1 MSKKRIIIMAAA
13 GLVSFG
19 GALIIGW
26 LTGSGQSIE
35 PNQVTVTGQESK
47 LKPAQA
53 SIGIPSITRTGETST
68 KTATMERQLQDF
80 IIEMREKMR
89 EYNSK
94 LQNLQTR
101 EQRLQM
107 TQDVLK
113 KDINDLNNL
122 RTEVSLIIA
131 RLKEERDKLLK
142 TRLEISQAEKGN
154 LTTVAAA
161 YDKMDASSASKILA
175 SMCTGGVTQKQDGQ
189 VRLWATGFDDAVKI
203 LHYMGERTKAK
214 LLAELVNTEP
224 KLAAS
229 LCERLKQINEVR

>member
-1 MSKKRIIIMAAA
+1 
-13 GLVSFG
+13 
-19 GALIIGW
+19 
-26 LTGSGQSIE
+26 
-35 PNQVTVTGQESK
+35 
-47 LKPAQA
+47 
-53 SIGIPSITRTGETST
+53 
-68 KTATMERQLQDF
+68 
-80 IIEMREKMR
+80 
-89 EYNSK
+89 
-94 LQNLQTR
+94 
-101 EQRLQM
+101 M

-113 KDINDLNNL
+113 KDIDDLNNL
-122 RTEVSLIIA
+122 RTEVSSMIA

-161 YDKMDASSASKILA
+161 YDKMDATSASKILA

>member
-19 GALIIGW
+19 GALVIGW
-26 LTGSGQSIE
+26 LTGSGQSID

-94 LQNLQTR
+94 LQSLQTR

-122 RTEVSLIIA
+122 RTEVSSMIA

-214 LLAELVNTEP
+214 LLAELVNSEP
-224 KLAAS
+224 KLTAA

>member
-1 MSKKRIIIMAAA
+1 MAAA

-19 GALIIGW
+19 GALVIGW

-47 LKPAQA
+47 LKPALA

-80 IIEMREKMR
+80 IIDVREKMR

-94 LQNLQTR
+94 LQSLQTR

-113 KDINDLNNL
+113 KDIDDLNNL
-122 RTEVSLIIA
+122 RTEVSSMIA

-161 YDKMDASSASKILA
+161 YDKMDATSASKILA

>member
-1 MSKKRIIIMAAA
+1 VSKKRIIIMAAA

-19 GALIIGW
+19 GALVIGW
-26 LTGSGQSIE
+26 LTGSGQGIE
-35 PNQVTVTGQESK
+35 PNQATITGQESK

-53 SIGIPSITRTGETST
+53 SIGIPSFTGTGETAT

-80 IIEMREKMR
+80 IIDVREKMR

-94 LQNLQTR
+94 LQSLQTR

-122 RTEVSLIIA
+122 RTEVSSMIA

-161 YDKMDASSASKILA
+161 YDKMDATSASKILA

-224 KLAAS
+224 KLAAA

>member
-1 MSKKRIIIMAAA
+1 MAAA

-19 GALIIGW
+19 GALVIGW

-47 LKPAQA
+47 LKPALA

-80 IIEMREKMR
+80 IIDVREKMR

-94 LQNLQTR
+94 LQSLQTR

-113 KDINDLNNL
+113 KDIDDLNNL
-122 RTEVSLIIA
+122 RTEVSSMIA

>member
-1 MSKKRIIIMAAA
+1 VSKKRIIIMAAA

-19 GALIIGW
+19 GALVIGW
-26 LTGSGQSIE
+26 LTGSGQGIE

-53 SIGIPSITRTGETST
+53 SIGTPSITRTGETAT

-80 IIEMREKMR
+80 IIEVREKMR

-94 LQNLQTR
+94 LQSLQTR

-122 RTEVSLIIA
+122 RTEVSSMIA

-161 YDKMDASSASKILA
+161 YDKMDASSASKIVA

-189 VRLWATGFDDAVKI
+189 VRLWASGFDDAVKI
-203 LHYMGERTKAK
+203 LHYMSERTKAK

>member
-1 MSKKRIIIMAAA
+1 MAAA

-19 GALIIGW
+19 GALVIGW
-26 LTGSGQSIE
+26 LTGSGRSIE
-35 PNQVTVTGQESK
+35 PNQATVTGQESK

-80 IIEMREKMR
+80 IIEVREKMR

-94 LQNLQTR
+94 LQSLQTR

-122 RTEVSLIIA
+122 RTEVSSMIA

-161 YDKMDASSASKILA
+161 YDKMDASSASKILT

-203 LHYMGERTKAK
+203 LHYMSERTKAK

>member
-1 MSKKRIIIMAAA
+1 VSKKRIIIMAAA

-19 GALIIGW
+19 GALVIGW

-47 LKPAQA
+47 LKPALA

-80 IIEMREKMR
+80 IIDVREKMR

-94 LQNLQTR
+94 LQSLQTR

-113 KDINDLNNL
+113 KDIDDLNNL
-122 RTEVSLIIA
+122 RTEVSSMIA

-161 YDKMDASSASKILA
+161 YDKMDATSASKILA

>member
-19 GALIIGW
+19 GALVIGW

-47 LKPAQA
+47 LKPALA

-80 IIEMREKMR
+80 IIDVREKMR

-94 LQNLQTR
+94 LQSLQTR

-113 KDINDLNNL
+113 KDIDDLNNL
-122 RTEVSLIIA
+122 RTEVSSMIA